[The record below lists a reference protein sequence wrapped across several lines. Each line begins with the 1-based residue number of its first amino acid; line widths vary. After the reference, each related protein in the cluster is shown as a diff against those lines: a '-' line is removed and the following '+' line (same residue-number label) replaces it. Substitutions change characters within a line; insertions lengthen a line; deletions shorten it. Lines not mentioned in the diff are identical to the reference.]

1 MIEIRTGLLVV
12 GLCLFFLQRATAQ
25 QQHQDCNPVDST
37 ALSVSHDPDGDWVVL
52 ERNRA
57 IVGSFTTKQ
66 DADRAL
72 VLVKHSQAQCFI
84 GRDNPTTDSRKYITE
99 YWLPTDKFSGVAIP
113 GEQCKG
119 YDPSRVIARQQSSRE
134 WVIKSGATLLGF
146 AAREEDA
153 TKLVNLAKHHN
164 RHCFIG
170 KRVGSSESSGTEYWR

>member
-57 IVGSFTTKQ
+57 IVGFFTTKQ

-84 GRDNPTTDSRKYITE
+84 GRRSTLQR
-99 YWLPTDKFSGVAIP
+99 
-113 GEQCKG
+113 
-119 YDPSRVIARQQSSRE
+119 IAGS
-134 WVIKSGATLLGF
+134 TLLSIGF
-146 AAREEDA
+146 QR
-153 TKLVNLAKHHN
+153 
-164 RHCFIG
+164 
-170 KRVGSSESSGTEYWR
+170 RVFWCGDSG